1 MRNNDPRSRC
11 IAILPDGLMN
21 GHLLAKEDPRRDRLE
36 KTFAILDQAGFGV
49 VQLPP
54 DDLPIDRSR
63 ASLDF
68 ALDQIADYLKHG
80 YRFLRVELSAAS
92 GPPSWRAY
100 LEQEIR
106 RRAIVGIENFQLQ
119 LDGAGL
125 RAFEDRVAEIRR
137 GAAAPG
143 AETDG

>member
-36 KTFAILDQAGFGV
+36 KTFAILDRAGFGV

-80 YRFLRVELSAAS
+80 YRFLQVELSTAS
-92 GPPSWRAY
+92 GPPS
-100 LEQEIR
+100 
-106 RRAIVGIENFQLQ
+106 F
-119 LDGAGL
+119 
-125 RAFEDRVAEIRR
+125 
-137 GAAAPG
+137 
-143 AETDG
+143 